1 MALRS
6 LHTLLAKPV
15 LMVFVFMTLLFG
27 VTMEFVLKPWSAV
40 GEDERRRAQFH
51 VVCFVALTGLT
62 VLSYVACIILSA
74 GHVPKE
80 YSPDVEGLTVLEV
93 KRSVS
98 AGVEN
103 QDANGTGCGG

>member
-1 MALRS
+1 MPMALRS
-6 LHTLLAKPV
+6 LRALLAKPV
-15 LMVFVFMTLLFG
+15 LVVLFLITLLFE
-27 VTMEFVLKPWSAV
+27 VTMQFILKPWSAI
-40 GEDERRRAQFH
+40 GEDETRRAQFH
-51 VVCFVALTGLT
+51 AVCFVTLTSLT

-98 AGVEN
+98 AAVEN
-103 QDANGTGCGG
+103 QDANGI